1 MPLVR
6 IVVDGH
12 QALVYSPFDAKDLV
26 KSMPDRKWSPGD
38 KAWIIPAYD
47 VDDLKAVLEASNYTV
62 VITHKQQ
69 TKQEQRQEP
78 PPKSGRGVQTW
89 ADLMF
94 TALPDP
100 LAEKAFKALT
110 RVLHPD
116 VGGSTEQMQILN
128 AARDRFGRSK

>member
-12 QALVYSPFDAKDLV
+12 NALVHSPFDAKDLI
-26 KSMPDRKWSPGD
+26 KSMPDRKWSPAD
-38 KAWIIPAYD
+38 KAWVIPDYD

-69 TKQEQRQEP
+69 AKQEQRQEP
-78 PPKSGRGVQTW
+78 PKTGRGAQTW
-89 ADLMF
+89 ADLLF
-94 TALPDP
+94 GSLTPELG
-100 LAEKAFKALT
+100 EKAFKALT

-116 VGGSTEQMQILN
+116 IGGSTEAMQILN
-128 AARDRFGRSK
+128 AARDRSGQGR